1 MRIEPSQRLGF
12 SEFAE
17 KACNMANEK
26 QVSIEFNWS
35 GIEYVIPL
43 GTTFKVFLKRATEL
57 QQERI
62 REQEN
67 SPERI
72 KYKEEQRK
80 KEEDRRQ
87 RYLNLMCEFPDLE
100 NLEETL
106 DWCYEIFKT
115 GNYSRNY
122 SILNTFNAYSLVP
135 GMELDFD
142 KTNKES
148 SAKNLIGHFLKGV
161 ENGAIPEA
169 FHRFYK
175 DFKATFAK

>member
-12 SEFAE
+12 SEFAQH
-17 KACNMANEK
+17 ACNMAKEK
-26 QVSIEFNWS
+26 QVSIEFDWS
-35 GIEYVIPL
+35 GIEYVIPP
-43 GTTFKVFLKRATEL
+43 GTPFKVFLKRATEL

-62 REQEN
+62 RERET
-67 SPERI
+67 SLEGI

-80 KEEDRRQ
+80 KEEERRQ

-115 GNYSRNY
+115 GNYSRN
-122 SILNTFNAYSLVP
+122 SRILNVFIAYSLIP
-135 GMELDFD
+135 GMELVFD
-142 KTNKES
+142 DSSKES
-148 SAKNLIGHFLKGV
+148 YAKILIGTFLTGV

-175 DFKATFAK
+175 DFKTTFAK